1 MITTPRSAPMDPR
14 SCWVRVSRRIDA
26 SPARVHR
33 AWTDPEELAS
43 WFPRQVEGSLTVGT
57 RSMLT
62 WHDRRVP
69 IDVLAS
75 DPPRLFRFRWS
86 WPPDDS
92 LQTVVS
98 VQLADQGYGT
108 LLTMSD
114 GPFDVNAPG
123 GLDAFAEA
131 LLGWGEAITNLRAQA
146 DFSVDLRRERR

>member
-1 MITTPRSAPMDPR
+1 MITTPRPVLTDPR

-43 WFPRQVEGSLTVGT
+43 WFPRQVEGSLSVGT
-57 RSMLT
+57 RSILT

-92 LQTVVS
+92 LQTVVT

-108 LLTMSD
+108 FLTMSD